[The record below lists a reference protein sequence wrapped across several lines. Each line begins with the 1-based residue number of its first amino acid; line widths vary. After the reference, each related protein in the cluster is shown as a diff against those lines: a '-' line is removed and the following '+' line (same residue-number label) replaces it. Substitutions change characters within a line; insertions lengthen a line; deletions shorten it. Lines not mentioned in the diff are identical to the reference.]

1 MSAALDPLQA
11 SLKIATSGLDVQ
23 SARLRVITENL
34 ANAQSTGSAPGADPY
49 QRKTVSFTSELDKA
63 SGVTV
68 VHVRDTGLDA
78 SPFRVEL
85 DPGNPAADEKG
96 FVKLPNVDP
105 LIEMADMREATRSYE
120 ANLQVARQVGE
131 LMNMTVNLLKEA

>member
-1 MSAALDPLQA
+1 MLDPLQA
-11 SLKIATSGLDVQ
+11 SLKIAASGMDAQ

-34 ANAQSTGSAPGADPY
+34 ANAQSTGSTPGADPY
-49 QRKTVSFTSELDKA
+49 QRKTVSFVSELDRA
-63 SGVTV
+63 SGVTTV
-68 VHVRDTGLDA
+68 RVRDSGLDE
-78 SPFRVEL
+78 SPFKVEL

-105 LIEMADMREATRSYE
+105 LIEMADMREANRGYE

>member
-1 MSAALDPLQA
+1 MLDPLQA
-11 SLKIATSGLDVQ
+11 SLKIAASGMDAQ

-34 ANAQSTGSAPGADPY
+34 ANAQSTGSTPGADPY
-49 QRKTVSFTSELDKA
+49 QRKTVSFVSELDRA
-63 SGVTV
+63 SGVRTV
-68 VHVRDTGLDA
+68 RVRDTGVDE
-78 SPFRVEL
+78 SPFKVDL

-105 LIEMADMREATRSYE
+105 LIEMADLREANRGYE

-131 LMNMTVNLLKEA
+131 LMSMTVNLLKEA